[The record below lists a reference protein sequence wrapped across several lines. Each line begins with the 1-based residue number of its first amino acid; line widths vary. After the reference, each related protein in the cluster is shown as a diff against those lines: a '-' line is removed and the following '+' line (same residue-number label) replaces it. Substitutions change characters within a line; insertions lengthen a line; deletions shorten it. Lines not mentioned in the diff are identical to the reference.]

1 MTELDLNMGYYTII
15 LYPGSQ
21 GMRTIV
27 TEFGKFRYNKLP
39 MGMCTSRYISQ
50 VRVGELLDNIE
61 GVENYI
67 DYILVFNKDCFRN
80 HVEQLIMILGRLCV
94 VGLKVNSPK
103 CNFGLKENSYLGHVI
118 TRESIKP
125 DPRKVQGIMGLGQS
139 ATTTEAQAHI

>member
-50 VRVGELLDNIE
+50 VRVGDLLDNIE

-80 HVEQLIMILGRLCV
+80 HVEQMRMIFVRLCAA
-94 VGLKVNSPK
+94 GLKVDVSK
-103 CNFGLKENSYLGHVI
+103 CIFGIKDIPYL
-118 TRESIKP
+118 
-125 DPRKVQGIMGLGQS
+125 
-139 ATTTEAQAHI
+139 